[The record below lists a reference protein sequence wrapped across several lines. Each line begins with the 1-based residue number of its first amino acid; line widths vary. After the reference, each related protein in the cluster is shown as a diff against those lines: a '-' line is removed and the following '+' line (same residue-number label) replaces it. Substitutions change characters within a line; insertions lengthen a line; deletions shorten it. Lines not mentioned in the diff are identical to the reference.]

1 MNFVLPFFSG
11 FLTASVG
18 IALPG
23 LINMTAAK
31 ISIRDG
37 RERALMFILGALIII
52 FSRLYRRCFLHATS
66 MRGQKSWYC
75 CVKWVSVFSLCSLF
89 IFSFSPKRPKKSRK
103 RPSIC
108 AAKRVVFFWG
118 CCFPRSI
125 SFRCLITFSSPF
137 HWRRIG
143 CFRSTSGPF
152 HYF

>member
-18 IALPG
+18 IPG

-89 IFSFSPKRPKKSRK
+89 IFSFSPKRPKNQERDPQYAQQNESFFLGMLLR
-103 RPSIC
+103 SILSG
-108 AAKRVVFFWG
+108 ALLRFHHHFIGVVSVVFVQ
-118 CCFPRSI
+118 PVAQ
-125 SFRCLITFSSPF
+125 
-137 HWRRIG
+137 
-143 CFRSTSGPF
+143 F